1 MRSLALVLALSV
13 FGCAAGKVEVA
24 QVPAGA
30 ATVAPGLAAIAR
42 RGALGEDVAAK
53 LREAGPA
60 GLAAALQAFDAEAPG
75 PRREALA
82 ALVDRVAAQRDATT
96 ARLYWFTDLGQAKA
110 VARATGR
117 PILSLRLLGRLDQE
131 LSCANSRFFR
141 TALYP
146 DRAVNAILRD
156 RFVLHW
162 SSERP
167 APVATI
173 DFGDGRKIVRTV
185 TGNSLH
191 YVLDAEGR
199 PVDAIPG
206 LYTPAAFVQALENG
220 EKLAK
225 ATGDL
230 DDDARAK
237 ELARLENVA
246 LDNLRTRWS
255 FEVGG
260 GVQAPTAAAQ
270 QQSVP
275 RPPSGGSGAPTA
287 VMAMPVAMSKAAV
300 EAPMVRALL
309 PGEGG
314 PPPEAAPW
322 SDLATRHADEARLD
336 APAIALIRAKNPMNW
351 QNGTPRRLDDVAFS
365 ALVARFEHMMEEDTL
380 KNEFVHHAAIRRWL
394 AAEPRIGWAALNARV
409 YREIFLTP
417 ANDPWLGLVPPGAFT
432 GIENDGIV
440 AK

>member
-1 MRSLALVLALSV
+1 M
-13 FGCAAGKVEVA
+13 
-24 QVPAGA
+24 
-30 ATVAPGLAAIAR
+30 
-42 RGALGEDVAAK
+42 
-53 LREAGPA
+53 
-60 GLAAALQAFDAEAPG
+60 
-75 PRREALA
+75 
-82 ALVDRVAAQRDATT
+82 
-96 ARLYWFTDLGQAKA
+96 
-110 VARATGR
+110 
-117 PILSLRLLGRLDQE
+117 SLRLLGRLDQE

-220 EKLAK
+220 AKLAK
-225 ATGDL
+225 ATGGL
-230 DDDARAK
+230 DDDARAS

-246 LDNLRTRWS
+246 LDELRTRWS
-255 FEVGG
+255 FEVA
-260 GVQAPTAAAQ
+260 GVALPTAA
-270 QQSVP
+270 
-275 RPPSGGSGAPTA
+275 PPTIPGGNAAPTA
-287 VMAMPVAMSKAAV
+287 VMAMPVAMSKATV

-322 SDLATRHADEARLD
+322 AELATRHVDEARLD

-351 QNGTPRRLDDVAFS
+351 RSGKPRPLDDASFA
-365 ALVARFEHMMEEDTL
+365 ALVGRFEHLMEEDTL

-394 AAEPRIGWAALNARV
+394 AAEPRITWAALNARV

-440 AK
+440 TK

>member
-1 MRSLALVLALSV
+1 MRSLAFVLALSV
-13 FGCAAGKVEVA
+13 LGCAAGKTEVA
-24 QVPAGA
+24 QVPARA
-30 ATVAPGLAAIAR
+30 AAVSPELAALAH

-60 GLAAALQAFDAEAPG
+60 GLAAALSAFDAEPPG
-75 PRREALA
+75 PRRDALA
-82 ALVDRVAAQRDATT
+82 VLVDRVAAQRDATT
-96 ARLYWFTDLGQAKA
+96 ARLYWFTDLEQAKA

-146 DRAVNAILRD
+146 DRAVNAVLRD

-206 LYTPAAFVQALENG
+206 LYTPAAFVQALEEA
-220 EKLAK
+220 EKLAR
-225 ATGDL
+225 ATAGL

-237 ELARLENVA
+237 ELARAEGVA
-246 LDNLRTRWS
+246 LDALRTRWS
-255 FEVGG
+255 FEVV
-260 GVQAPTAAAQ
+260 GVDAPKAAPQPAA
-270 QQSVP
+270 
-275 RPPSGGSGAPTA
+275 PPAGSAPPTA
-287 VMAMPVAMSKAAV
+287 VMAMPVAMGKAAV

-309 PGEGG
+309 PGENGS
-314 PPPEAAPW
+314 PPEAAPW
-322 SDLATRHADEARLD
+322 SWLAERHLDEARLD

-351 QNGTPRRLDDVAFS
+351 RSGKPVPLDDVSFS
-365 ALVARFEHMMEEDTL
+365 ALVGRFEHMMEEDTL

-394 AAEPRIGWAALNARV
+394 SADPRMGWAALNARV

-440 AK
+440 TK